1 MYRTMRILVRFR
13 LVPVCLPGT
22 TRTGCVRD
30 TNYPGVYYNYIIEQV
45 GSGATAYATIR
56 GTVTSSDSTSGAFP
70 GIMNGYIMN
79 GYIASK
85 TSDIYFDVV
94 YGNNKGSRFYVIDN
108 TWAGIS
114 WAVDA
119 TGAISAP
126 PQPITI
132 GGCRSNCSVRERWCD
147 NHNGTITDTT
157 TGLVWLKDAGW
168 GGQHNWFDAGTLATQ
183 VKNGTPASLTD
194 GSQAGQWRLPTIDEL
209 KALTTGTEAIRSS
222 SMYLFT
228 SVKSWYYW
236 SSTTN
241 ATNTS
246 YAWIVY
252 MVDGSSVDDAN
263 KPALATCGLFVGD
276 NRCFDALVI

>member
-1 MYRTMRILVRFR
+1 MKKCIFILSVFLFVSG
-13 LVPVCLPGT
+13 LVLPVCQAQT
-22 TRTGCVRD
+22 WTGCARD
-30 TNYPGVYYNYIIEQV
+30 TNYPAVYYNYIIEQV

-56 GTVTSSDSTSGAFP
+56 GTVISSDSTSGAFP
-70 GIMNGYIMN
+70 GIMNGYIS
-79 GYIASK
+79 SK

-132 GGCRSNCSVRERWCD
+132 GGCRNNCSVRERGCD
-147 NHNGTITDTT
+147 NLNGTITDTT

-168 GGQHNWFDAGTLATQ
+168 GGWLNWFDAGHRAAQ
-183 VKNGTPASLTD
+183 VKNGNPSSLTD

-209 KALTTGTEAIRSS
+209 KALTSGTEAIRST

-228 SVKSWYYW
+228 SVQWAYYW
-236 SSTTN
+236 SSTTDEN
-241 ATNTS
+241 LTRF
-246 YAWIVY
+246 AWIVSMY
-252 MVDGSSVDDAN
+252 GGLVASDN
-263 KPALATCGLFVGD
+263 KA
-276 NRCFDALVI
+276 DALNVWPVRGGQ